1 MKVKS
6 NEKSKIST
14 IPGVQ
19 SCAMKTSG
27 ITWVTWLER
36 EPADSV
42 QVRLSYLSV
51 GKTGTCR
58 EVPEI
63 LSLQEP
69 DVPSTQCAPLKQ
81 NIKITLKRSEVV
93 TAWWVVPA
101 QACWSGPIR
110 ADWAFLTRV
119 DRSVALMDTM

>member
-1 MKVKS
+1 MS
-6 NEKSKIST
+6 NHVSL
-14 IPGVQ
+14 
-19 SCAMKTSG
+19 KTSG

-81 NIKITLKRSEVV
+81 NIKITLKRSEIV

-101 QACWSGPIR
+101 QASWSGPIR
-110 ADWAFLTRV
+110 ADWASLTRV
-119 DRSVALMDTM
+119 DRSVALMDKVGK